1 MKRTLHNITPRQQ
14 AIIVCMTLSLLV
26 GAYSIR
32 NFHDLIK
39 VQTMTQT
46 MKTMCVGRFLIDVPV
61 DAPVSFRP
69 AFLSGWTI
77 STSVDETDQQFAERL
92 AAKEAELKATRNEK
106 GWESLETVLPVK
118 HEMVQGKVFVFDRTW
133 SHFFED
139 GKRMETQAAAVHGY
153 LRIEQTNL
161 TFTAKYLDTEN
172 ARELVR
178 LATQVRAMKEGEI
191 PTAPGFCFGRAM
203 LLDPLLASQNERV
216 TMFVGIKDHP
226 DISIVLDTA
235 AGLKPDR
242 TLLGRANGVI
252 RQQHT
257 WRFHNFRRG
266 SKNLA
271 GLAGEELLEKVQEDK
286 GLTVH
291 NFQWES
297 FDKRDDVFTP
307 RLSLELGSGYG
318 RPGKLVG
325 SSLWD
330 DAILALW
337 DKLADSLRVR
347 PTILPVPE
355 VAPGP
360 GPAPASTARS
370 GEPCPSTGWWRCT
383 NGAGL
388 LIAGGERQFFTA
400 GTRLPQARLA
410 PPSTLW
416 QRLRKRAEPIPSR
429 WVVATDTPPVL
440 PPT

>member
-77 STSVDETDQQFAERL
+77 STRIDETDQQFAERL
-92 AAKEAELKATRNEK
+92 AAKEAELRAARNEK
-106 GWESLETVLPVK
+106 GWESLETVLPVR
-118 HEMVQGKVFVFDRTW
+118 HDMVQGKVFVFDRTW

-153 LRIEQTNL
+153 IRTGQTSL
-161 TFTAKYLDTEN
+161 DFTARYLNTEDV
-172 ARELVR
+172 RELAQLV
-178 LATQVRAMKEGEI
+178 TQVRALKEGEV

-235 AGLKPDR
+235 AGLKSDPS
-242 TLLGRANGVI
+242 LLARHNNSY
-252 RQQHT
+252 RQEHASH
-257 WRFHNFRRG
+257 FHILRSG
-266 SKNLA
+266 PKSHA
-271 GLAGEELLEKVQEDK
+271 GMQGEELLERVREDN
-286 GLTVH
+286 GNLRH
-291 NFQWES
+291 S
-297 FDKRDDVFTP
+297 FDWEGHDNPKDLFKP
-307 RLSLELGSGYG
+307 QLSLSLGSGYS
-318 RPGKLVG
+318 RPGRHVT

-347 PTILPVPE
+347 PTILPLPE
-355 VAPGP
+355 VAP

-370 GEPCPSTGWWRCT
+370 GEPCPSTGWWRST

-416 QRLRKRAEPIPSR
+416 QRLRKRAEPMPSR
-429 WVVATDTPPVL
+429 W
-440 PPT
+440 